1 MLSHCSPGWSGTT
14 SHTYVNWIPEKSF
27 TSENIFA
34 LHTFL
39 FGSEDATPHSGDMS
53 IIHSHFYFRKQFAML
68 STQTSAHRTT
78 EKCWTATKKCFPPH
92 AISPWVCVC
101 VWQGSL
107 SSWVTDW
114 ELWPLPVINFS
125 ITAETLSTHRLTG
138 KKNPRLHPCLLTAF
152 TLLNDRLLP
161 DARGRERELAFRL

>member
-1 MLSHCSPGWSGTT
+1 MAWVGGTT
-14 SHTYVNWIPEKSF
+14 SHTYVIEYQKRALQVR
-27 TSENIFA
+27 IF
-34 LHTFL
+34 LLYILFL

-53 IIHSHFYFRKQFAML
+53 IIHSHFYFRKQFAVL

-92 AISPWVCVC
+92 AISPWVC

-138 KKNPRLHPCLLTAF
+138 KKTPAASMSVDCLHF
-152 TLLNDRLLP
+152 T
-161 DARGRERELAFRL
+161 